1 MNNYYDDE
9 LDRARARRAPR
20 ELTSM
25 NEPVRRTAGRQAESS
40 RREPPRSRGK
50 NARKSTGARQTAAAY
65 SGGSGSGSGS
75 GSGRRPSGK
84 GNGGGTGGRRMG
96 RVAKFLILAVAE
108 VLTLAGIFTYAHAA
122 KLYNSVQR
130 PDFKL
135 NNVENKELDEETV
148 EKMKGYWTIAV
159 FGVDSRGSNVGKGT
173 NADVNMI
180 CNINQDT
187 GEIKLVSVFRDSYL
201 NINDKNHYNKL
212 NMAYAEGGP
221 EQAVKALNKNL
232 DLNITDYA
240 TFNWKAVADGIN
252 ILGGIDMEISKA
264 EFYYING
271 FITETVK
278 ATGVGSHHLKKAGM
292 NHLDGVQ
299 AVAYG
304 RLRLMDTDFARTE
317 RQRKVIEKA
326 FEKAKASNFSVLNNV
341 MEVVFPQVAT
351 SLTFTDLTNMGLAVS
366 KYHIGETGGF
376 PSQRADANMGKK
388 GACVIPATL
397 ESNVTLLHQFLF
409 GDESYTPTSTVKTI
423 SAKIAADTGVYKEGQ
438 VVNHV
443 STDGGYVPKATK
455 APETE
460 SAKETKDDEDNKDRK
475 ATSSNSATPGN
486 SDKKSPSETTAGRPG
501 GDSSGWETWATDE
514 NGNEI
519 DPAWGSQHPGTS
531 SPHPG
536 ESTTSGDNS
545 GGPGTTA
552 APSQPGQPVEPS
564 AAPSQP
570 GSTTAPGNSNEGPG
584 GSGGPGS
591 SSPTPTTTSPSPGG
605 PLNEEAGPGV
615 NTDTGVII
623 GSPGT

>member
-1 MNNYYDDE
+1 MDNYYDDE
-9 LDRARARRAPR
+9 LGRARARRAPR

-25 NEPVRRTAGRQAESS
+25 NEPVRRTGSRQAESS

-50 NARKSTGARQTAAAY
+50 NAKKSAGTRQTAAAY
-65 SGGSGSGSGS
+65 SGGSGSGSGRRSS
-75 GSGRRPSGK
+75 GSGSGS
-84 GNGGGTGGRRMG
+84 GGKKMG
-96 RVAKFLILAVAE
+96 RIAKFLILAGLEIV
-108 VLTLAGIFTYAHAA
+108 TLAGIFTYAHAA

-135 NNVENKELDEETV
+135 NNVENKELTEETV

-326 FEKAKASNFSVLNNV
+326 FEKAKTANFSVLNNV

-351 SLTFTDLTNMGLAVS
+351 SLTFSDLTNLGLAIS

-409 GDESYTPTSTVKTI
+409 GDESYTPTSTVKSY

-460 SAKETKDDEDNKDRK
+460 ATKENKDDEDNNKDKK

-486 SDKKSPSETTAGRPG
+486 SDKNPASETTAGRPG
-501 GDSSGWETWATDE
+501 GEASGWETWATDE

-519 DPAWGSQHPGTS
+519 DPAWGNQKPGTT

-536 ESTTSGDNS
+536 ESSSSGNES
-545 GGPGTTA
+545 SGPGVTT
-552 APSQPGQPVEPS
+552 APSQPT
-564 AAPSQP
+564 APSPVQP
-570 GSTTAPGNSNEGPG
+570 GSTTAPGDSNEGPG
-584 GSGGPGS
+584 GSGGPGTTS
-591 SSPTPTTTSPSPGG
+591 PTTTSPSPGS
-605 PLNEEAGPGV
+605 PLNEEGGPGSV
-615 NTDTGVII
+615 NTDTGRII
-623 GSPGT
+623 GSPGN